1 MKKKKKWITPV
12 VIIVILLLAVTGYYG
27 YYFYALSQLQVTDVH
42 LNELTEFSMQGF
54 AFDGSIE
61 LYNPCLIDVTVE
73 KIDYR
78 IIFEPTQQVLS
89 VGSIPENVVPAG
101 NYTIIPFS
109 KSIRW
114 APALSLVL
122 GLATS
127 DQPVNIAVIGDV
139 AVTESIHLPFV
150 YKMDVRE
157 YLKDYANKYYESQK
171 QAVVEK
177 VEEKYGRT
185 AGAIAEHVAGYLPGL
200 I

>member
-12 VIIVILLLAVTGYYG
+12 VIIVIILLAVAGYYG
-27 YYFYALSQLQVTDVH
+27 YYFYALSQLQITDVH
-42 LNELTEFSMQGF
+42 LNELTEFSLQGF
-54 AFDGSIE
+54 AFDGAIE
-61 LYNPCLIDVTVE
+61 LYNPCFIDVTVE
-73 KIDYR
+73 KIDYQ

-89 VGSIPENVVPAG
+89 VGSISETVVPAA
-101 NYTIIPFS
+101 NYTTIPFS

-114 APALSLVL
+114 APALSLIL
-122 GLATS
+122 DLAAS
-127 DQPVNIAVIGDV
+127 DQPVNIAIVGDV

-171 QAVVEK
+171 QDVVEK
-177 VEEKYGRT
+177 IEERYGRT
-185 AGAIAEHVAGYLPGL
+185 VGAIAERVAGYLPKL